1 MQSWSLDEKIKA
13 SQAKII
19 EFGLHFQDKIYVSF
33 SGGKDST
40 VLLDLV
46 RRVYPDCPAVFVDT
60 GLEYPE
66 IREFVKSVP
75 NVTWLKPK
83 KNFKQV
89 ILEYGYPLISK
100 EVSQKI
106 YESRSKPDGY
116 ATKRFDADGE
126 YATKYGGRFSMVK
139 WKWLRDSDI
148 PISNRCCYVMKKQP
162 AKAFEKSSGLHPIV
176 GTMAAESALR
186 KTNWLRNG
194 CNAFESTR
202 PISQPIS
209 FWTEQDILEYIS
221 RFNLPYASVYGDIV
235 RTSRGKYT
243 TTGAKR
249 TGCIYC
255 GFGISQD
262 GCPNRFQ
269 RLKQT
274 HPKIWEYCMKPVED
288 GGLGMKHVLEYI
300 DVPIE

>member
-1 MQSWSLDEKIKA
+1 MCVCCL
-13 SQAKII
+13 
-19 EFGLHFQDKIYVSF
+19 FLPPNCRKIYVSF

-40 VLLDLV
+40 VLLDLA

-66 IREFVKSVP
+66 IREFVKSMP

-100 EVSQKI
+100 EIAMKI
-106 YESRSKPDGY
+106 YYK
-116 ATKRFDADGE
+116 KRGAVWANKYFDKEYWIERYGAKGSPYFVAYKWHKLLDAD
-126 YATKYGGRFSMVK
+126 FDV
-139 WKWLRDSDI
+139 
-148 PISNRCCYVMKKQP
+148 SNKCCYVMKKSP
-162 AKAFEKSSGLHPIV
+162 LHTFEKQSGKHPIM
-176 GTMAAESALR
+176 GLLATESARR
-186 KTNWLRNG
+186 KTQWLKYG
-194 CNAFESTR
+194 CNMFDTKNPASR
-202 PISQPIS
+202 PLS
-209 FWTEQDILEYIS
+209 FWTEQDILEYIK

-235 RTSRGKYT
+235 EDEKGHLSL
-243 TTGAKR
+243 TGVDR
-249 TGCIYC
+249 TGCIFC
-255 GFGISQD
+255 GFGAQ
-262 GCPNRFQ
+262 CEKFPNRFQ